1 MAMGLVSPSGP
12 TSDQGSG
19 WPSLQPTN
27 GHSRYEPV
35 PLAETPPSPFDPRK
49 ETDPTKTPVFSDT
62 PLPWRPF
69 YLQRTVILSF
79 TVIFAAILVVIQV
92 LLAISNRNN
101 GLGTGYRGQQYL
113 WIYGPTAFL
122 TVVLAF
128 WGRVEYQSKVAAPW
142 IRLLASG
149 QPALPSQTLLLDYLS
164 DFQPYSAI
172 KALRSKDYVVSIAA
186 TVSVMLNIII
196 VLSTGLI
203 TLSRT
208 TVVRNPYPLTVQDAF
223 VDNPGRLKQA
233 GTLSWYMSV
242 GILDANLTYLPG
254 ISDKYAF
261 QSISMDGL
269 PDGAETSVFVD
280 GLENS
285 LECESVQD
293 LKFIHGEPFEV
304 RAGKLLHFSLRSPG
318 CNIDDIMFRG
328 PVVYSCLSSQS
339 NCSVATAQF
348 LPVNCDG
355 IDGSEGRR
363 MLAMFGNV
371 SWWNDWSRNHSDY
384 TGSGRIPTYV
394 TSVPKSTQMLCVP
407 KYSIGP
413 VEVIHNGS
421 SQSVRPVPGGE
432 RRTLGSVS
440 AWNIL
445 DAYLDS
451 LTNPILNQE
460 GYSKSYYSNISGTLV
475 SWDNGMQYA
484 LKTQLSPG
492 VPPTTLYDPAALRK
506 LISDEYRRSTASI
519 AKIAL
524 MDPAGDSVAILGS
537 MTVDG
542 ERLLVRSWAAHTMGG
557 LVAFCFVL
565 TVVAS
570 FLVTKHGILP
580 RSPGTTLTFASMLV
594 SSPQLTERLR
604 FSGDADTKTM
614 ARVLQGSAFQ
624 SGLTR
629 DPASGQTHFVIRD
642 THNALSRNKT
652 WTQFRSLQAHPLIF
666 HPTTRVV
673 MTVILFGL
681 IVTLELLLRKANN
694 EDGLGDIGGNDTYIR
709 KSCRYQASL
718 H

>member
-1 MAMGLVSPSGP
+1 MGLVSPSGP

-27 GHSRYEPV
+27 GRSRYEPV

-49 ETDPTKTPVFSDT
+49 ETDPTKTPAFRDT

-79 TVIFAAILVVIQV
+79 AVIFAAILVVIQV

-293 LKFIHGEPFEV
+293 LKFIRGEPFEV
-304 RAGKLLHFSLRSPG
+304 RAGNYCTSP
-318 CNIDDIMFRG
+318 
-328 PVVYSCLSSQS
+328 
-339 NCSVATAQF
+339 
-348 LPVNCDG
+348 
-355 IDGSEGRR
+355 
-363 MLAMFGNV
+363 
-371 SWWNDWSRNHSDY
+371 
-384 TGSGRIPTYV
+384 
-394 TSVPKSTQMLCVP
+394 
-407 KYSIGP
+407 
-413 VEVIHNGS
+413 
-421 SQSVRPVPGGE
+421 
-432 RRTLGSVS
+432 
-440 AWNIL
+440 
-445 DAYLDS
+445 
-451 LTNPILNQE
+451 
-460 GYSKSYYSNISGTLV
+460 
-475 SWDNGMQYA
+475 
-484 LKTQLSPG
+484 
-492 VPPTTLYDPAALRK
+492 
-506 LISDEYRRSTASI
+506 
-519 AKIAL
+519 
-524 MDPAGDSVAILGS
+524 
-537 MTVDG
+537 
-542 ERLLVRSWAAHTMGG
+542 
-557 LVAFCFVL
+557 
-565 TVVAS
+565 
-570 FLVTKHGILP
+570 
-580 RSPGTTLTFASMLV
+580 
-594 SSPQLTERLR
+594 
-604 FSGDADTKTM
+604 
-614 ARVLQGSAFQ
+614 
-624 SGLTR
+624 
-629 DPASGQTHFVIRD
+629 
-642 THNALSRNKT
+642 
-652 WTQFRSLQAHPLIF
+652 
-666 HPTTRVV
+666 
-673 MTVILFGL
+673 
-681 IVTLELLLRKANN
+681 
-694 EDGLGDIGGNDTYIR
+694 
-709 KSCRYQASL
+709 
-718 H
+718 